1 MARRFHKLTRPNL
14 RNLKPG
20 TQLCEHGIT
29 YEKLAN
35 GDGVFRVNIMEGK
48 VRIHRTIGNESAGVT
63 LETCISTIEQLRTEA
78 REGRLN
84 LPKGRKVMM
93 GFEEAAGTYLEN
105 LRKTGG
111 KGITDKSLRLRLH
124 LVPFF
129 SQTPLN
135 QITTVLVDEYK
146 ASRLA
151 GYSIKG
157 GDWRSKKSQATHQ
170 HQGAKITQVSQAT
183 VNKEL
188 GVLSHLLSRAIDWGW
203 LMQKPCK
210 IVKYR
215 EDNQR
220 IEYLTED
227 QMHTL
232 LDTAKQDRHPE
243 IYLFMLIGLSTGMR
257 KMEILSIK
265 VEEIDFGQR
274 LIHIPKAKAGA
285 RPQPFPES
293 MVLELKRYLRQSGI
307 ETGWLFPAEDSKT
320 GHRMNLEKP
329 FRRVVAAAGL
339 DPKRVVRH
347 TLRHTC
353 ITHLVQQGIDLPTVA
368 VISGHRTLQMVQRYA
383 HQNNAH
389 VQAAFKKLEERLPA
403 PKLPLERLRL
413 NRKVVES
420 Q

>member
-1 MARRFHKLTRPNL
+1 MARRFSKLTRPNL

-63 LETCISTIEQLRTEA
+63 LETCISAIEQLKTEA

-111 KGITDKSLRLRLH
+111 KGIDDKSLRLRLH

-129 SQTPLN
+129 GQTPLN

-170 HQGAKITQVSQAT
+170 HQGAKITQVSKAT

-188 GVLSHLLSRAIDWGW
+188 GTLSHLLNMAVDWGW

-220 IEYLTED
+220 VAYLAEE
-227 QMHTL
+227 QMHRL
-232 LDTAKQDRHPE
+232 LETAKHDRHPQ
-243 IYLFMLIGLSTGMR
+243 IYLFMLIGLTTSMR
-257 KMEILSIK
+257 LMEILSIRI
-265 VEEIDFGQR
+265 EHIDFGQMS
-274 LIHIPKAKAGA
+274 IFVPNPKVGP
-285 RPQPFPES
+285 RNQPFPES
-293 MVLELKRYLRQSGI
+293 LVLELKRYLRKTGI
-307 ETGWLFPAEDSKT
+307 EQGWLFPAERGKS
-320 GHRMNLEKP
+320 GHRVNIEKP
-329 FRRVVAAAGL
+329 FKRVVAAAGL
-339 DPKRVVRH
+339 DPQRVLRH

-368 VISGHRTLQMVQRYA
+368 VISGHRTLEMVRRYA

-389 VQAAFKKLEERLPA
+389 VQAAFKKLEERLPT
-403 PKLPLERLRL
+403 PKSPLERVKLVKRG
-413 NRKVVES
+413 
-420 Q
+420 